1 MAVTAITAAGG
12 TPKIAAVSS
21 ATSRKRT
28 ATTHRP
34 AAAGGDIVEIS
45 TTARVKSMQLSGL
58 SARQI
63 SIELG
68 LDLATVEFYLGLAP
82 AKANAITWQT
92 SMAKTA

>member
-12 TPKIAAVSS
+12 MPKISAISS
-21 ATSRKRT
+21 ATSRKRSVT
-28 ATTHRP
+28 TKPATI
-34 AAAGGDIVEIS
+34 GSDLVEIS

-82 AKANAITWQT
+82 AKAGATTWQT
-92 SMAKTA
+92 ATARAA